1 MSNQIEFTDCEHCG
15 KRIRTTASHCHRCGM
30 KHVAASSKLSSA
42 RRGDEEGF
50 EEIED
55 PTAREESDPEDDADF
70 DYEAFVQEEF
80 GNRNDLGR
88 PSGTKRWIWL
98 TAWILIISFSIPAV
112 IYPILW
118 ILFEAP

>member
-1 MSNQIEFTDCEHCG
+1 
-15 KRIRTTASHCHRCGM
+15 M

-88 PSGTKRWIWL
+88 PSVTKRWIWL